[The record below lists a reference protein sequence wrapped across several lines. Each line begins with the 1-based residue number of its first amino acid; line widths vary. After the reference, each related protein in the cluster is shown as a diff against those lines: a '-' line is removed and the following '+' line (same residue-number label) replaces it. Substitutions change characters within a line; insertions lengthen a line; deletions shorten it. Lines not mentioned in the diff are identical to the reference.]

1 MDESNMNR
9 PTPPPLSP
17 YRKERRAQTINQW
30 LFLPILLCLVA
41 GVNYIGWR
49 HYIRTDFSINRFQE
63 LSGQSLNLL
72 KNLPGEV
79 TLTAFLAPE
88 QDTTGSLIQDDV
100 QRLLDGY
107 KYHGGG
113 KVKVELVQ
121 PYLDFQLAQK
131 LAEKFKLTSNENVI
145 LVQYGDRSRILKVAE
160 MADIDSGAMMS
171 GGAARVKSF
180 QAEEKISS
188 AISALV
194 QGKPAKVYVTEGAG
208 EYNLNSTD
216 RDPSGYSLLSARMAS
231 QNVELLPLKLGEQE
245 GIPGDADLV
254 MVAGPKF
261 QLPAASV
268 AALQAYLGKPGRI
281 LLLLDPGAPTGL
293 ENILAEYGVTVDMDK
308 IFRKVAILGTGGL
321 TQGVNEETVGTR
333 FSAHPAIRWME
344 NVGGSIRL
352 GPSRSITLKP
362 VSSGSATRAEMLVE
376 TSDRYWAKSWPLAAG
391 KKTDFV
397 ESEDRKGP
405 FTVAAAVDGSAPGDK
420 GKEVPALRAVVVGS
434 ASAFSNQNISPLEV
448 DFMVNSIQWILGRNE
463 SLGISPK
470 TPKDFSVSLD
480 DDQQR
485 VIMLSTLLGIPL
497 VTGVLGFLVWWRRR
511 S

>member
-1 MDESNMNR
+1 
-9 PTPPPLSP
+9 
-17 YRKERRAQTINQW
+17 
-30 LFLPILLCLVA
+30 
-41 GVNYIGWR
+41 
-49 HYIRTDFSINRFQE
+49 
-63 LSGQSLNLL
+63 
-72 KNLPGEV
+72 
-79 TLTAFLAPE
+79 
-88 QDTTGSLIQDDV
+88 
-100 QRLLDGY
+100 
-107 KYHGGG
+107 
-113 KVKVELVQ
+113 
-121 PYLDFQLAQK
+121 
-131 LAEKFKLTSNENVI
+131 
-145 LVQYGDRSRILKVAE
+145 
-160 MADIDSGAMMS
+160 
-171 GGAARVKSF
+171 
-180 QAEEKISS
+180 
-188 AISALV
+188 
-194 QGKPAKVYVTEGAG
+194 
-208 EYNLNSTD
+208 
-216 RDPSGYSLLSARMAS
+216 
-231 QNVELLPLKLGEQE
+231 
-245 GIPGDADLV
+245 
-254 MVAGPKF
+254 
-261 QLPAASV
+261 LPAASV
-268 AALQAYLGKPGRI
+268 ATLQAYLGKPGRI

-293 ENILAEYGVTVDMDK
+293 ENILAEYGVTVDADK

-352 GPSRSITLKP
+352 GASRSITLKP

-405 FTVAAAVDGSAPGDK
+405 FTVAAAVDGAAPGDK